1 MGRVDRVSRDRRVV
15 EVERED
21 CPYPDD
27 DPIFP
32 VMLVLRLENIV
43 VTLKS
48 LRICNVD
55 FLTLELQH
63 IEEIST
69 FYILLI
75 PKFVVLTYGKR
86 YPTMLDIIGRI
97 QQIKS
102 KNKFYC

>member
-43 VTLKS
+43 VTVKS

-55 FLTLELQH
+55 FLTPSAH
-63 IEEIST
+63 RRN
-69 FYILLI
+69 F
-75 PKFVVLTYGKR
+75 
-86 YPTMLDIIGRI
+86 
-97 QQIKS
+97 
-102 KNKFYC
+102 

>member
-75 PKFVVLTYGKR
+75 PKFLVLTYGKR

>member
-48 LRICNVD
+48 LRICM
-55 FLTLELQH
+55 
-63 IEEIST
+63 
-69 FYILLI
+69 LI
-75 PKFVVLTYGKR
+75 F
-86 YPTMLDIIGRI
+86 
-97 QQIKS
+97 
-102 KNKFYC
+102 

>member
-55 FLTLELQH
+55 FLTLS
-63 IEEIST
+63 ST
-69 FYILLI
+69 SKKFLLSTI
-75 PKFVVLTYGKR
+75 Y
-86 YPTMLDIIGRI
+86 
-97 QQIKS
+97 
-102 KNKFYC
+102 

>member
-43 VTLKS
+43 ATLKS
-48 LRICNVD
+48 LRIVID
-55 FLTLELQH
+55 FLTLSSTSN
-63 IEEIST
+63 IEEISD

-75 PKFVVLTYGKR
+75 PKFLVLTYGKR